1 MDGGSAPCPV
11 STVGDRN
18 KQMHLVPQASAVL
31 TLGSGRTHSLSARPP
46 SSPNRGP
53 VAPAL
58 AGAAEE
64 LTEPLLSMEP
74 VPGPRW
80 AQGPGVQWGCVCTQR
95 YPRAELGRPASGVRP
110 GIHFPGEGLPT
121 PSLAAQPRARGG
133 GGGRCHGE
141 RGPGTTPT
149 PTPTEPGQ
157 WNGDE
162 PVAGTG
168 EGGLLSRAARLG
180 PLTCEACG
188 TH

>member
-11 STVGDRN
+11 STVDDRN

-31 TLGSGRTHSLSARPP
+31 TLGSGRTHSLSARTP

-121 PSLAAQPRARGG
+121 PSLAAQPHAQGGGVGGVGVMGRGG
-133 GGGRCHGE
+133 QAPPPPPPPPS
-141 RGPGTTPT
+141 PGS
-149 PTPTEPGQ
+149 GM
-157 WNGDE
+157 
-162 PVAGTG
+162 GTS
-168 EGGLLSRAARLG
+168 LWRALG
-180 PLTCEACG
+180 KEDS
-188 TH
+188 